1 MSEAIQKTSDV
12 IPSAWHIKDP
22 KWVGYIA
29 VDGDMQWTDYFDTKE
44 EAETELRCLQKR
56 TSYEVIKTKEDEGFY
71 PERAKVLESQYQMM
85 GLTSGLYTD
94 LNG

>member
-1 MSEAIQKTSDV
+1 MSEVILKRSEV

-22 KWVGYIA
+22 KWVGYVSI
-29 VDGDMQWTDYFDTKE
+29 DGKMTWTDYFDTRE
-44 EAETELRCLQKR
+44 EAEAELRCLQKR
-56 TSYEVIKTKEDEGFY
+56 TSYELIKTKEDEGFY
-71 PERAKVLESQYQMM
+71 PERAKVLESQYRKM